1 MAVTSFADV
10 GYHRLLRLRLS
21 FGGEFLFAVCQLFQ
35 RGVRCCEREGDRQ
48 AMVLNV
54 FAETP
59 TMTRNR
65 GDSCERSSESA
76 VGVTGHMSTYT
87 GISKVTG
94 PFNLTDSS

>member
-1 MAVTSFADV
+1 
-10 GYHRLLRLRLS
+10 
-21 FGGEFLFAVCQLFQ
+21 
-35 RGVRCCEREGDRQ
+35 
-48 AMVLNV
+48 MVLNV